1 MAEPIPNPE
10 PSFQAPIPG
19 ASLTTELGNRPWE
32 NPPKETSVDKV
43 INNYLNRMQNEELV
57 MPLLDAIKNGA
68 SITTIAESIIE
79 TAVMEG
85 EHTID
90 VGVLASSII
99 VEYLRGAAEVA
110 NIDYKLSNM
119 DIATSNKPKQINKRL
134 LEEVLEEMDKKSDSP
149 VDEEITQSAK
159 EIKVSSKGLMSKKI
173 DIEDDIDGN

>member
-10 PSFQAPIPG
+10 SSFQAPIPG

>member
-1 MAEPIPNPE
+1 MAEPIQNPE
-10 PSFQAPIPG
+10 QSFAAPIPG

-32 NPPKETSVDKV
+32 NPPKETSVDVV

-57 MPLLDAIKNGA
+57 MPLLDAIKYGT

-90 VGVLASSII
+90 VGILASSII

-110 NIDYKLSNM
+110 NIDYKLSNL
-119 DIATSNKPKQINKRL
+119 DIMESKKPKTLNKRL

-149 VDEEITQSAK
+149 IDEEIAQSAK
-159 EIKVSSKGLMSKKI
+159 EIKVASKGLMSKKV
-173 DIEDDIDGN
+173 DIEDNIDGN